1 MITPEV
7 PNGQQRQPVEI
18 SDSCVL
24 TEIHPEKLRT
34 ASWDCSTG
42 RGVIRI
48 MNCLPINS
56 ITAHIMHIFLH
67 NISVVEAVTAHYS
80 EI

>member
-7 PNGQQRQPVEI
+7 PNGQQRRPVEI

-24 TEIHPEKLRT
+24 SEIHPEKLRT

-56 ITAHIMHIFLH
+56 ITAHIMHIFCTQY
-67 NISVVEAVTAHYS
+67 ISS
-80 EI
+80 GGCNNSLF